1 MLKARALGLIVA
13 ACAVSLMLADT
24 ASAAAKK
31 KMTYEEAWADC
42 KKDLASTL
50 PGDTAASAARYT
62 RGAGCMKQHG
72 YRLKKSSL
80 SE

>member
-1 MLKARALGLIVA
+1 MPKLNALVLIAA
-13 ACAVSLMLADT
+13 ACAVSLTIADT

-42 KKDLASTL
+42 KKDLASAL

-62 RGAGCMKQHG
+62 RGAGCMRQHG